1 MIKGKAEITADEV
14 IDQYADMVYRLAV
27 SQVKK
32 QADAEDIFQEVFIR
46 LVRHIQEIQS
56 MEHARA
62 WLITVTMNC
71 SKKHF
76 GNYWNKNVYLTEK
89 PEEMQGNEEGYEQV
103 ERKIGNPVSEA
114 VKKLP
119 PKYRGVVHLFYFE
132 ELSVIEIAKVTK
144 QKESTVKSQLFRAR
158 EMLREMLTEQSE
170 K

>member
-1 MIKGKAEITADEV
+1 MIEKKSELTAEEV
-14 IDQYADMVYRLAV
+14 IDRYADMVYRLAV

-46 LVRHIQEIQS
+46 LIRHIQELQS

-71 SKKHF
+71 AKKHF
-76 GNYWNKNVYLTEK
+76 GNYWNKNVYLMEET
-89 PEEMQGNEEGYEQV
+89 EEMQGYEEGYEQV
-103 ERKIGNPVSEA
+103 ERKINNPVSEA

-132 ELSVIEIAKVTK
+132 ELSVIEIAEVTK

-158 EMLREMLTEQSE
+158 EMLREMLA
-170 K
+170 KPD